1 MKSTKYIAAVVVAG
15 ITLVA
20 QETSSK
26 DDTTPIFRTSINEVI
41 VPATVTDK
49 DGSYVPGLKSSD
61 FRVYDNDRL
70 QEEIRVSETEIP
82 VSLVVAIQADF
93 KVETIIPK
101 VQRLGTLLLDHVAG
115 SGGEIAILAF
125 DHRMQHLT
133 DGFTSDPDKVQAAM
147 KKLHQGSSTA
157 AIIDAV
163 EESTRMLS
171 HRPKDRRR
179 IILLI
184 SESRDRGSSAK
195 LRETLSRTEFEN
207 ITIFSLSISRL
218 YTETMRNPQVPRPD
232 PIPAGARHSPAGGD
246 LTPTTAA
253 QLTGTQG
260 YGANF
265 VPLFVEIFKD
275 VKGIFVADAV
285 DVFTKF
291 SGGREAGFISDKSL
305 QRAADDIGREIHNQ
319 YIITYTPD
327 KETQLAGG
335 FHNIRVDLGQKGL
348 QVRTRPGYWLAA
360 VNGK

>member
-1 MKSTKYIAAVVVAG
+1 MMSSKYFAVVVVAG
-15 ITLVA
+15 ITLVG
-20 QETSSK
+20 QEVSK

-41 VPATVTDK
+41 VPATVIDK

-61 FRVYDNDRL
+61 FRVFDNEKL

-82 VSLVVAIQADF
+82 VSLVVAIQADY
-93 KVETIIPK
+93 KVETILPK

-115 SGGEIAILAF
+115 SGGEIALLAF

-133 DGFTSDPDKVQAAM
+133 DGFTSDPDKVKAGLS
-147 KKLHQGSSTA
+147 KLHQGSSVA

-184 SESRDRGSSAK
+184 SEARDRGSAAK

-207 ITIFSLSISRL
+207 ITIFSLNISRF

-232 PIPAGARHSPAGGD
+232 PIPAAARHSPAGGD
-246 LTPTTAA
+246 MTPTTAA
-253 QLTGTQG
+253 QMTGSQG
-260 YGANF
+260 YSANF
-265 VPLFVEIFKD
+265 VPLFVEIFRD

-291 SGGREAGFISDKSL
+291 SGGREAGFVTDKSL

-335 FHNIRVDLGQKGL
+335 FHNIQVDMGQKGL
-348 QVRTRPGYWLAA
+348 TVRTRPGYWLAA
-360 VNGK
+360 VNGH